1 MARIRCA
8 HCRGIHASVKEV
20 KACIERPSWKEMPPS
35 ERRRGLAQA
44 LTRERVRLADH
55 VAMEASDYHRMIDEM
70 NAGQCAEFIRLMLLQ
85 SKLEPVSFGD
95 FPEVPPGKYAL
106 ETDDGD
112 VKFYQ
117 VGKILAEGTPR
128 WVNAL
133 IGAPGEFRKQRIYRY
148 DGILKRIAADHKAAF
163 ALFGQRVGQ
172 CGVCSSPLTQQHTR
186 ERGVGDICWGKLN
199 G

>member
-8 HCRGIHASVKEV
+8 HCRAIHASVAQVKE
-20 KACIERPSWKEMPPS
+20 CIQKPSWKLAAPS

-55 VAMEASDYHRMIDEM
+55 VAMEAEDYHKMIDEM
-70 NAGQCAEFIRLMLLQ
+70 NAGECSEFIRLMLLQ
-85 SKLEPVSFGD
+85 PKLEPVSFGD

-106 ETDDGD
+106 MQPDGD

-117 VGKILAEGTPR
+117 VGKITHDGKPR
-128 WVNAL
+128 FVHAL
-133 IGAPGEFRKQRIYRY
+133 IGAPGDFARQRIYRY
-148 DGILKRIAADHKAAF
+148 DGVLSKIAADHKAAF
-163 ALFGQRVGQ
+163 ALFGQKVGQ

-186 ERGVGDICWGKLN
+186 ERGVGDICWGKL
-199 G
+199 GV